1 MLLNAYYVFVCCMY
15 EHTCAA
21 GIQQQEDGTSDW
33 VTCGHLIKEQF
44 IKTWVGCRE
53 VTKANVGP
61 DLRVV
66 GLGYHP
72 QT

>member
-1 MLLNAYYVFVCCMY
+1 MIIVYMCVVCMNTHVLQGY
-15 EHTCAA
+15 SNRKMAH
-21 GIQQQEDGTSDW
+21 SDW

-53 VTKANVGP
+53 VTRANVGP